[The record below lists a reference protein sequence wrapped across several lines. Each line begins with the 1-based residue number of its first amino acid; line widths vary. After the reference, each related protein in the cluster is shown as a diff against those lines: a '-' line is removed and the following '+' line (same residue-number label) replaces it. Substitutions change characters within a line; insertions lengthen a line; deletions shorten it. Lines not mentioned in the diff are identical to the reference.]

1 MSRDFMTCTREEA
14 LAAGLLIN
22 IDAKGEKLGLP
33 YAVDISSA
41 VEGAC
46 INVARP
52 WPWMNTAYRVR
63 DLLEAVRTLLSSD
76 ASGVKLRFTFMV
88 RPDGREPFPVE
99 LAVLCMGGDLFFE
112 RVITILLADED
123 AACNWNYPENEEISI
138 ANNLHL
144 RHHGV
149 RTRKRGK
156 RMATRWLAL
165 RSTRL
170 RPSTQRCL
178 QGALP

>member
-22 IDAKGEKLGLP
+22 VDATGEKLGMP

-52 WPWMNTAYRVR
+52 WPWLNTAYRVR
-63 DLLEAVRTLLSSD
+63 DLLEAVRAFLCSD
-76 ASGVKLRFTFMV
+76 ASGVKLSFTFTV

-123 AACNWNYPENEEISI
+123 AACDWNYPENEEISI

-149 RTRKRGK
+149 RTR
-156 RMATRWLAL
+156 
-165 RSTRL
+165 
-170 RPSTQRCL
+170 
-178 QGALP
+178 